1 MDDFPKVKRS
11 IENFLYDE
19 EGNIPRSKI
28 LTVGTMMMLL
38 GMVYFQN
45 VHATHSSHSS
55 HSSHQSGS
63 YSDSSSHVS
72 HSSHTSHQ
80 SGITTHGSHGSSSHI
95 RIGGPGGTGNGGAS
109 GSSGSDGNG
118 VDSSGGTI
126 VDGNTNVTPTPPP
139 HPQLPTV
146 PEINTPNAN
155 VLQSTDIGT
164 TVASV
169 GDTLGFKR

>member
-38 GMVYFQN
+38 GMVYFQD
-45 VHATHSSHSS
+45 VHAAHSSHSS

-80 SGITTHGSHGSSSHI
+80 SGSTTYASHGSSSHI
-95 RIGGPGGTGNGGAS
+95 RIGGPGGSGNGGSTGGDGS
-109 GSSGSDGNG
+109 GIDN
-118 VDSSGGTI
+118 SGGTI
-126 VDGNTNVTPTPPP
+126 ADGNINVTPTPPQ
-139 HPQLPTV
+139 PQLPTV
-146 PEINTPNAN
+146 PAINTPNAN

-169 GDTLGFKR
+169 GDTLGFKQ